1 MRGPHVDAFPSLG
14 IDPTAEDATA
24 WKRECVYAIITDDC
38 EFKIAIKWRGG
49 YRLPIHTISPLATVL
64 VKEYRAVSNYRIDL
78 DQSDEKVG
86 LETATRSA
94 L

>member
-1 MRGPHVDAFPSLG
+1 MRGPHVDACFSLG
-14 IDPTAEDATA
+14 VDPTAEDA
-24 WKRECVYAIITDDC
+24 WKRESVHAVVTDDC